1 MITVLFGIFGIL
13 VLLGIAWLFSDSKK
27 TINWRIVGTGIG
39 LQLIFAVFV
48 ILTPWGSVVFDAIG
62 SFFVKI
68 ISFTFDG
75 AAFVFGALASQ
86 ETFGNAFPEG
96 MRSEGVGFIF
106 AFQVLPTIIFFSSLM
121 SVMYHLGLM
130 QKIVQGMAWVMAK
143 AMRVSGAEAISV
155 AANVFIGQ
163 TEAPLVVRPYVSP
176 MTRSELL
183 TLMIGG
189 MATIA
194 GGVLAAYISLLGGT
208 DPAQQLYYA
217 KHLLSASLMAAPATI
232 VIAKILVPEREV
244 SKTMGTVKVM
254 VEKTAS
260 NIIEAAATGASDGL
274 KLALNVGA
282 MLLAFIALIFMF
294 NWIFAGVFTDLL
306 GLTIKGEP
314 ITLEILLGYLLSP
327 IAWII
332 GVPWED
338 SVIVGSLIGQ
348 KVVLNEFIAYLNLS
362 KLIPTGVLSE
372 KAVII
377 STYALCGFA
386 NFSSIAIQIG
396 GIGGIAP
403 DRRADLAKF
412 GLRAVLGGSLAT
424 FMTATI
430 AGVLTSF

>member
-1 MITVLFGIFGIL
+1 MTTVLFGIFGLL

-163 TEAPLVVRPYVSP
+163 TEAP
-176 MTRSELL
+176 
-183 TLMIGG
+183 
-189 MATIA
+189 
-194 GGVLAAYISLLGGT
+194 
-208 DPAQQLYYA
+208 
-217 KHLLSASLMAAPATI
+217 
-232 VIAKILVPEREV
+232 
-244 SKTMGTVKVM
+244 
-254 VEKTAS
+254 
-260 NIIEAAATGASDGL
+260 
-274 KLALNVGA
+274 
-282 MLLAFIALIFMF
+282 
-294 NWIFAGVFTDLL
+294 W
-306 GLTIKGEP
+306 
-314 ITLEILLGYLLSP
+314 
-327 IAWII
+327 
-332 GVPWED
+332 
-338 SVIVGSLIGQ
+338 
-348 KVVLNEFIAYLNLS
+348 
-362 KLIPTGVLSE
+362 
-372 KAVII
+372 
-377 STYALCGFA
+377 
-386 NFSSIAIQIG
+386 
-396 GIGGIAP
+396 
-403 DRRADLAKF
+403 
-412 GLRAVLGGSLAT
+412 
-424 FMTATI
+424 
-430 AGVLTSF
+430 